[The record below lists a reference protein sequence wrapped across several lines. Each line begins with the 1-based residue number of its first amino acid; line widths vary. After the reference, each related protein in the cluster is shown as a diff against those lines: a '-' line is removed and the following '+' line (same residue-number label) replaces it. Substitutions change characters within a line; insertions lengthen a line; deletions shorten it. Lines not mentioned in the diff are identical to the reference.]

1 MDEWMVG
8 TACSLLKHDMPKS
21 WDFMCVFFN
30 GGGGVGSSGIALL
43 GKTIDGWH
51 EQ

>member
-8 TACSLLKHDMPKS
+8 TAFSLLKHDMPKS
-21 WDFMCVFFN
+21 WDFMCVFLMV
-30 GGGGVGSSGIALL
+30 GGVGSSGIALL

>member
-1 MDEWMVG
+1 MVG

-21 WDFMCVFFN
+21 CDFMFFFFFFC
-30 GGGGVGSSGIALL
+30 GGVGSSGMALL

>member
-8 TACSLLKHDMPKS
+8 TAFSLLKHDMPKS

-30 GGGGVGSSGIALL
+30 GGGG
-43 GKTIDGWH
+43 W
-51 EQ
+51 EQWDCTAG